1 MEKIVNKSSPTL
13 RNLAKEHLQSLLP
26 HATYRNR
33 YAIAHLSVDGYQDLL
48 FKIRALLNVSIMALE
63 HIDYLNDD
71 TILEPTAHVQSVLE
85 LVSRMIPIE
94 EGELLDELAKQ
105 AKTP

>member
-13 RNLAKEHLQSLLP
+13 GNLAKEHLQSLKP
-26 HATYRNR
+26 HPTYRNR
-33 YAIAHLSVDGYQDLL
+33 FAIAHLSVEGYQDLL
-48 FKIRALLNVSIMALE
+48 FKIRALLNVSIMAME

-71 TILEPTAHVQSVLE
+71 TIVEPTAHVQAVLE

-94 EGELLDELAKQ
+94 EGELLDELINQ
-105 AKTP
+105 A